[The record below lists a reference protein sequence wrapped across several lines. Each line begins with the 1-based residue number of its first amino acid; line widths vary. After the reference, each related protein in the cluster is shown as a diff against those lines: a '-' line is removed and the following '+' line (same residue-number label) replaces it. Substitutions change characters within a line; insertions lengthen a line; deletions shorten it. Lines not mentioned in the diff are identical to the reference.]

1 VYFRGFCDYLCDLT
15 ITGIV
20 LIYAFFTQVQ
30 PNRNEA
36 STSCTS
42 NVRVLKDLRVEG
54 SQFQLNGYC
63 LMTILNKGALLLH
76 GDHKAGIA
84 QVGEKKFVFSNAD
97 CLNEYVI
104 F

>member
-1 VYFRGFCDYLCDLT
+1 
-15 ITGIV
+15 V
-20 LIYAFFTQVQ
+20 LIYAFVIQAQ

-36 STSCTS
+36 SINCTS

-54 SQFQLNGYC
+54 SQLQLNGYC
-63 LMTILNKGALLLH
+63 LMTILNKGTLLLH
-76 GDHKAGIA
+76 GDPKAGIA
-84 QVGEKKFVFSNAD
+84 QVGEKNFVFSNAD